1 MKPLR
6 TLIATFVL
14 VLFAAAAAQTIAMVP
29 KFTNAEYFTATRNGG
44 QEAAAELGI
53 DFIYEG
59 TVNAD
64 IDGQIQVIDSLIARG
79 IDALIVSPNDP
90 DAIVP
95 VLQRARDAGIRV
107 VTYDADASGSRD
119 FFLNQATA
127 TSIGQALIEA
137 LVEEAGADA
146 SYAIVSATPTA
157 ANQNAWIDVMRNYSA
172 EAHPDLDLISIQ
184 YGDDEPQKSFQVS
197 QDLLNANPN
206 LDAIVSPTS
215 VGFPAAAEAVEQAGL
230 AGEVAII
237 GLATPNGMREFVERG
252 TVQTVLLWNPIDLGY
267 AAVYVANILIEEQL
281 EPGDT
286 FEAGRLGEYTV
297 DQDEIGLTTL
307 LGPPFRFTD
316 ENISGF
322 DF

>member
-1 MKPLR
+1 MHVIRSLAF
-6 TLIATFVL
+6 TLVFALI
-14 VLFAAAAAQTIAMVP
+14 AAAAAQTVAMVP

-44 QEAAAELGI
+44 QEAADELGLT
-53 DFIYEG
+53 FIYEG

-64 IDGQIQVIDSLIARG
+64 VDGQIQIIDSLIARG
-79 IDALIVSPNDP
+79 IDMLIVSPNDP

-95 VLQRARDAGIRV
+95 VLQRARDAGIPV
-107 VTYDADASGSRD
+107 VTYDADASGGRD
-119 FFLNQATA
+119 FFMNQATA
-127 TSIGQALIEA
+127 TSVGEALIEA

-157 ANQNAWIDVMRNYSA
+157 ANQNAWIEVMQSYSA
-172 EAHPDLDLISIQ
+172 ANYPDLDLTSIQ
-184 YGDDEPQKSFQVS
+184 YGDDEPQKSFQVA
-197 QDLLNANPN
+197 QDLLNANPG

-230 AGEVAII
+230 AGEVAVV

-267 AAVYVANILIEEQL
+267 ASVYAAHALHEGDL
-281 EPGDT
+281 APGDT

-307 LGPPFRFTD
+307 LGPPFRFTA
-316 ENISGF
+316 ENINDF